1 MIRSYIIC
9 ATPRTGSTLLCDMLR
24 RTGVAGQPDSFYRE
38 VSVDAWARE
47 WGLAG
52 VRPQSDAAF
61 NKSYHE
67 AALREGEGRTGVFG
81 MRLMRENVRDMS
93 ARLGT
98 LYPALTLDR
107 PRIEAALGP
116 TAYIHLSRSD
126 KVRQAV
132 SYVKAT
138 QTGLWH
144 MAPDGTELE
153 RLKPPQEPVYDFD
166 EIQRTLLAF
175 ERYDAEWPDWFT
187 AHNIDPHHVTYE
199 AIASDPAIVLA
210 GILDHLGLDPRLA
223 DGMTPGVAKLA
234 DQISDDWVARFHA
247 DSTAKAAET

>member
-24 RTGVAGQPDSFYRE
+24 RTGVAGQPNSFYRE
-38 VSVDAWARE
+38 VSVDAWAKE
-47 WGLAG
+47 WGLTG
-52 VRPQSDAAF
+52 FGPQSDAAF
-61 NKSYHE
+61 NKSYLE
-67 AALREGEGRTGVFG
+67 AALREGEGGTGVFG

-98 LYPALTLDR
+98 LYPALTQDR
-107 PRIEAALGP
+107 ARFEAALGP

-144 MAPDGTELE
+144 KAPDGSELE
-153 RLKPPQEPVYDFD
+153 RLKPSEAPVYDFD
-166 EIQRTLLAF
+166 EIQRALHAF
-175 ERYDAEWPDWFT
+175 ERDDAEWPDWFSG
-187 AHNIDPHHVTYE
+187 HNIEPYQVSYE
-199 AIASDPAIVLA
+199 SISSDPAMVVV
-210 GILDHLGLDPRLA
+210 GILDHLGLDPSLA
-223 DGMTPGVAKLA
+223 DGMAPGVAKLA
-234 DQISDDWVARFHA
+234 DQVSDDWVARFHA
-247 DSTAKAAET
+247 DSTAEAAET